1 MQCDAVLR
9 ELSNY
14 IDGAVSP
21 DLHRRMKDHFQGCES
36 CTTMLES
43 TRSVVQA
50 LNDDRLIDVPPGYS
64 ERLYHKLNAQLEGS
78 AVLYSRRRRI
88 QRSPSASPM
97 TRLN

>member
-1 MQCDAVLR
+1 MGPTMQCDAVLR

-21 DLHRRMKDHFQGCES
+21 DLHRKMEDHFQGCES

-64 ERLYHKLNAQLEGS
+64 ERLYDKLNAQLEG
-78 AVLYSRRRRI
+78 VRRVVQPPTSECKDPPWHR
-88 QRSPSASPM
+88 Q
-97 TRLN
+97 

>member
-21 DLHRRMKDHFQGCES
+21 DLHRKMKDHFQGCES

-50 LNDDRLIDVPPGYS
+50 LNDDRMIDRVREDGIDPARREDIRS
-64 ERLYHKLNAQLEGS
+64 EHCAGRIFRNLWLGFSAGTIFSRL
-78 AVLYSRRRRI
+78 
-88 QRSPSASPM
+88 
-97 TRLN
+97 